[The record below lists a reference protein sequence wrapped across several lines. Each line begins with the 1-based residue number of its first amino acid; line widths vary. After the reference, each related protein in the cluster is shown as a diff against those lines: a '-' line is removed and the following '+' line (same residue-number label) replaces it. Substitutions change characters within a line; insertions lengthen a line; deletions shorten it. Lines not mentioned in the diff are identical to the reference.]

1 MSLPVRY
8 VLYNCRA
15 MDGCRQLSNGVQ
27 LSCDWLKSI
36 NPCACQTGRS
46 GERDD
51 ASRGTGRK
59 VYCALTWPDRWMDGM
74 GARVIEDWKLG
85 VYKYMLYLGS
95 LNQLRSQA
103 SAESDLLCPV
113 NVCLMDLGGITLTD
127 RVDSNLLYRVQF
139 IILSPSNWSSFAE
152 MSTRPMF

>member
-1 MSLPVRY
+1 MAVGSSLMASSSHATGSSPSTLARVKQAG
-8 VLYNCRA
+8 RA
-15 MDGCRQLSNGVQ
+15 NG
-27 LSCDWLKSI
+27 
-36 NPCACQTGRS
+36 
-46 GERDD
+46 D

-103 SAESDLLCPV
+103 SAESDLLCSV
-113 NVCLMDLGGITLTD
+113 NVCLRSLW
-127 RVDSNLLYRVQF
+127 
-139 IILSPSNWSSFAE
+139 ILEASP
-152 MSTRPMF
+152 